1 MKAEM
6 GADGVEIVGKAIGTA
21 FLERISE
28 GAFRT
33 LSLGLVILTGT
44 LGVATAAWA
53 LL

>member
-1 MKAEM
+1 M
-6 GADGVEIVGKAIGTA
+6 VGKIIGTA
-21 FLERISE
+21 FLKTISE
-28 GAFRT
+28 SAFRT